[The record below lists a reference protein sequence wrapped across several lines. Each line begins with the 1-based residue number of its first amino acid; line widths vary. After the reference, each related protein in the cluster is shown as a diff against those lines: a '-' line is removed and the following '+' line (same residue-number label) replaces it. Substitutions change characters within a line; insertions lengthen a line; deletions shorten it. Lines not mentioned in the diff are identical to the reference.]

1 MQFLAVKRN
10 QKIIKWNQNKD
21 IYQRF
26 VQADWKQ
33 ADNFFEHCFWQ
44 LFYRR

>member
-1 MQFLAVKRN
+1 MQFLAVKET
-10 QKIIKWNQNKD
+10 KKLLNKD

-33 ADNFFEHCFWQ
+33 ADSFFEHCFWQ